1 MNIFLKA
8 LSKVQPVT
16 VPVYCTGYPESA
28 FLNKFTTRYKL
39 ESNSKAY
46 TLLGKDYNIIKM
58 MGFDTLSIW
67 DYRRGKGGYELNS
80 NLRVDGWGRIYK
92 DKWYSWKGVFKNEEI
107 VDTWNHLHLPSKE
120 SLDDLKKLI
129 QIFKEIQLVPVLSV
143 PGLFEKTWQSM
154 GFAFFAK
161 CISKNR
167 FDLINRVIRF
177 FSEYIEKLIIAL
189 QNSGARIFIIADD
202 CGYKKREF
210 IPKDLWTKLYFKNYK
225 KIINLVHQK
234 RNKIILH
241 SDGYISNLID
251 VFVKLGFDAIQSL
264 EPDAGVDIFKLFEEF
279 KDQIC
284 FIGNVSNTL
293 LTYGTPQDV
302 RKYVIKLISKARQT
316 NTPLVISPT
325 QHIDVAIKPENIQIM
340 IKTTKGFKSD

>member
-1 MNIFLKA
+1 MNTFLEL
-8 LSKVQPVT
+8 LSKIQSDYI
-16 VPVYCTGYPESA
+16 PVYCTGYPESA
-28 FLNKFTTRYKL
+28 FVNNYIHRYKL
-39 ESNSKAY
+39 EPNSINY
-46 TLLGKDYNIIKM
+46 TLRGKDYYIIKL
-58 MGFDTLSIW
+58 MGFDTISIW
-67 DYRRGKGGYELNS
+67 DYRRGKGGYSLNS
-80 NLRVDGWGRIYK
+80 NLYVDGWGRIYK
-92 DKWYSWKGVFKNEEI
+92 DKWYSWSGVFKNEEI
-107 VDTWNHLHLPSKE
+107 VDTWNHLNLPSKE
-120 SLDDLKKLI
+120 YLDDLKKLL
-129 QIFKEIQLVPVLSV
+129 QILKEIQLVPVLSV

-189 QNSGARIFIIADD
+189 QNSGARIFIVADD

-210 IPKDLWTKLYFKNYK
+210 IPKDLWIKLYFKNYK

-241 SDGYISNLID
+241 SDGYISNLVDI
-251 VFVKLGFDAIQSL
+251 FVKLGFDAIQSL

-302 RKYVIKLISKARQT
+302 KKYVTKLISKARQT

-325 QHIDVAIKPENIQIM
+325 QHIDAATKPENIKIM
-340 IKTTKGFKSD
+340 IETTKGFKSN

>member
-1 MNIFLKA
+1 MNIFLEV
-8 LSKVQPVT
+8 LSKVQPAT

-28 FLNKFTTRYKL
+28 FMNNFIHRYKL
-39 ESNSKAY
+39 ESNSNIY
-46 TLLGKDYNIIKM
+46 TLLGKDYQIIKL
-58 MGFDTLSIW
+58 MGFDTISIW
-67 DYRRGKGGYELNS
+67 DYRRGKGGYELNN
-80 NLRVDGWGRIYK
+80 NLHVDGWGRIYK
-92 DKWYSWKGVFKNEEI
+92 DKWYSYEGVFKNKEI
-107 VDTWNHLHLPSKE
+107 VDTWTHLNLPSKQN
-120 SLDDLKKLI
+120 LDELKKLI
-129 QIFKEIQLVPVLSV
+129 QILKEIQLVPVLSV

-177 FSEYIEKLIIAL
+177 FSEYIEKLIITL
-189 QNSGARIFIIADD
+189 QNSGARIFIVADD

-210 IPKDLWTKLYFKNYK
+210 IPKDLWIKLFFKNYK
-225 KIINLVHQK
+225 KIIKLVHQK

-241 SDGYISNLID
+241 SDGYISNLVD
-251 VFVKLGFDAIQSL
+251 VFVTLGFDAIQSL
-264 EPDAGVDIFKLFEEF
+264 EPDAGVDIFKLFEQF

-302 RKYVIKLISKARQT
+302 L
-316 NTPLVISPT
+316 PLNQKIL
-325 QHIDVAIKPENIQIM
+325 K
-340 IKTTKGFKSD
+340 